1 MSTTDIAFP
10 EPLPRLRSVG
20 PLATLVRR
28 RFQLTVRTPREL
40 FVPLLTP
47 IMFALVI
54 APALDSI
61 GPKIPGV
68 DYLSFA
74 AIGTAVLLIPL
85 NCMFAGIGVIVDRE
99 TGARR
104 DLLAAPVDRPTIV
117 VANLVVAFAVTALQ
131 VVVLLVAAVVRGAH
145 LDATVSGALW

>member
-10 EPLPRLRSVG
+10 APLPRLRSVG

-54 APALDSI
+54 APALKTALHTDL
-61 GPKIPGV
+61 GYEYFV
-68 DYLSFA
+68 E
-74 AIGTAVLLIPL
+74 IGTV
-85 NCMFAGIGVIVDRE
+85 G
-99 TGARR
+99 
-104 DLLAAPVDRPTIV
+104 
-117 VANLVVAFAVTALQ
+117 
-131 VVVLLVAAVVRGAH
+131 LLVQMTRMLFGVSVVC
-145 LDATVSGALW
+145 DCVSG